1 MPLAIDSVNNAYYTS
16 TPLVRNN
23 NLQTNGT
30 QAITSTSTGQTSL
43 AERLAAN
50 NEAALARQQQLQ
62 EERDLR
68 VQEQREAQQ
77 QRQAELRE
85 ARQQQIQDLQDQLA
99 QARLDAFNAQQD
111 DINNPFSPENLAR
124 QQLEVENNPQSFGL
138 DPNQVTTRVA
148 TQAIA
153 VYQETQAGPD
163 LLNRGLV
170 A

>member
-1 MPLAIDSVNNAYYTS
+1 MPLAIDSVNNAFYTS

-23 NLQTNGT
+23 DLQTNGT
-30 QAITSTSTGQTSL
+30 QATTSTSL

-50 NEAALARQQQLQ
+50 NEAALARQQTLQ

-68 VQEQREAQQ
+68 LQEQREAQQ

-85 ARQQQIQDLQDQLA
+85 DAQQRIQDLQDQLA
-99 QARLDAFNAQQD
+99 QARLDAFNQQQD

-124 QQLEVENNPQSFGL
+124 QQLEVDNNPQSFGL

-153 VYQETQAGPD
+153 VYQETQSGPD

>member
-30 QAITSTSTGQTSL
+30 QATTQTSL

-50 NEAALARQQQLQ
+50 NEAALARQQELQ
-62 EERDLR
+62 EQRELR
-68 VQEQREAQQ
+68 AQEQREAQQ
-77 QRQAELRE
+77 ERQAELRE
-85 ARQQQIQDLQDQLA
+85 ARQQQIQELQDQLA

>member
-16 TPLVRNN
+16 TPLVRND
-23 NLQTNGT
+23 LQSN
-30 QAITSTSTGQTSL
+30 AIQGAAATSL

-50 NEAALARQQQLQ
+50 NEAALARQQSLQ
-62 EERDLR
+62 EERALQA
-68 VQEQREAQQ
+68 QEQREAQQ
-77 QRQAELRE
+77 ERQAELRE
-85 ARQQQIQDLQDQLA
+85 AVQQRIQDLQDQLA

-111 DINNPFSPENLAR
+111 ELNDPFSAENLAR
-124 QQLEVENNPQSFGL
+124 QQLEVTTNPQAFGQ

-153 VYQETQAGPD
+153 VYQETQSGPD
-163 LLNRGLV
+163 LLNSGLV

>member
-1 MPLAIDSVNNAYYTS
+1 MPLAIDSVNNTFYTS
-16 TPLVRNN
+16 TPSVQQNA
-23 NLQTNGT
+23 LQANST
-30 QAITSTSTGQTSL
+30 QATTSTSL

-50 NEAALARQQQLQ
+50 AEAARARQQELQ
-62 EERDLR
+62 EQRDLR
-68 VQEQREAQQ
+68 AQEQQDVRE

-85 ARQQQIQDLQDQLA
+85 ARQQQIQYLQDQLE
-99 QARLDAFNAQQD
+99 QARLDAFNEQQD
-111 DINNPFSPENLAR
+111 SINNLLSAENLAR
-124 QQLEVENNPQSFGL
+124 QQLEVNNNPQQFGL

-148 TQAIA
+148 TQAIS

>member
-1 MPLAIDSVNNAYYTS
+1 MPLAIDSLNNAYYTS
-16 TPLVRNN
+16 TPLVQN
-23 NLQTNGT
+23 NLQTNAT
-30 QAITSTSTGQTSL
+30 QASTSTSL

-50 NEAALARQQQLQ
+50 NEAALARQQTLQ
-62 EERDLR
+62 EERELR
-68 VQEQREAQQ
+68 AQEQRETQQ
-77 QRQAELRE
+77 ERQTELRE
-85 ARQQQIQDLQDQLA
+85 EAQQRIQDLQDQLA
-99 QARLDAFNAQQD
+99 QARLDAFNQQQD
-111 DINNPFSPENLAR
+111 DLNNPFSAENLAR
-124 QQLEVENNPQSFGL
+124 QQLGVESNPQSFGP

>member
-23 NLQTNGT
+23 DLQTNGT
-30 QAITSTSTGQTSL
+30 QATTGTSL

-50 NEAALARQQQLQ
+50 NEAALARQQTLQ

-68 VQEQREAQQ
+68 AQEQQEARQE
-77 QRQAELRE
+77 RQAELRE
-85 ARQQQIQDLQDQLA
+85 QAQQRIQDLQDQLA

-111 DINNPFSPENLAR
+111 DINDPFSPENLAR
-124 QQLEVENNPQSFGL
+124 QQLQVDNNPQDFGL

-153 VYQETQAGPD
+153 VYQQTQDGAD
-163 LLNRGLV
+163 LASRGLV

>member
-1 MPLAIDSVNNAYYTS
+1 MPLAIDSVNNTFYSS

-23 NLQTNGT
+23 LQTDAT
-30 QAITSTSTGQTSL
+30 QATTSTSL

-50 NEAALARQQQLQ
+50 REAAEARRQELQ
-62 EERDLR
+62 EQRDVRL
-68 VQEQREAQQ
+68 QEQREAQQ
-77 QRQAELRE
+77 ARQAELRE
-85 ARQQQIQDLQDQLA
+85 DRQQQIQELQDQLA
-99 QARLDAFNAQQD
+99 QAQLDAANELQD
-111 DINNPFSPENLAR
+111 DVNNPFSAENLAR
-124 QQLEVENNPQSFGL
+124 QQLSTQDNPQAFGL

-163 LLNRGLV
+163 GVNRGLV

>member
-30 QAITSTSTGQTSL
+30 QAITQTSL

-50 NEAALARQQQLQ
+50 NEAALARQQELQ
-62 EERDLR
+62 EQRELR
-68 VQEQREAQQ
+68 AQQQREAQQ
-77 QRQAELRE
+77 ERQTELRE
-85 ARQQQIQDLQDQLA
+85 ARQQQIQELQEQLA